1 MVTNEALQCKG
12 IVHLLLYFGWT
23 WVGIFV
29 MDDNSGEHFL
39 QTMESLLSENGICS
53 SFTQKIPHQPNMS
66 NFQGMLI
73 IAVNICE
80 AFTDDKTNTI
90 VIYGECLTISWLR
103 IVMFIMGPRN
113 QNYSSFRKVWILTA
127 QIDLILTGVQKGWDL
142 ELFHGSI
149 SFSIHAKDNLEFKEY
164 LQAITPS
171 STEGDGFIQD
181 IWKQAFDCILPNSS
195 EQTKENERCSGEER
209 LENLPRPQFELD
221 MTGHSYSIY
230 NAVYTLAHSLHAMY
244 SHRLNN
250 NKKMKQ
256 KYIEHQQFHPW
267 QFHPILQGISF
278 NNSAAESV
286 SFNNKREME
295 SGFDILNMITFPNT
309 SFQRVKVG
317 KLDPDA
323 PEGKELL
330 INENLIMWHR
340 GFNEVLP
347 LSVCNEHCYRGNQ
360 KKGRE
365 GEKFCCYDCV
375 PCPEGKIS
383 NQKDMNDCFKCSE
396 EEYPSKEQDRCLPK
410 RRNFLS
416 YEEALGITFT
426 SLALFLSLINAAVLG
441 IFIKQR
447 DTPIVKANNRDL
459 TYTLLISLLF
469 CFLCPLMFL
478 GQPRK
483 GTCLLRQPA
492 FGIVFS
498 GAISCVLAKT
508 TLVSLAFMATK
519 PRSTAK
525 KWIGKKLAFSIVISC
540 SVIQIGICLMWLAT
554 SPPFPDLDMHL
565 VIEETIVQCNEGSP
579 TMFYLVLGYM
589 GLLAIASF
597 IVAFHARKLPDSF
610 NEAKFITFSMLVF
623 CSVWISFVPT
633 YLSSKGKDMVAVEV
647 FSILTSSAGLL
658 ACIFFPKCYIIVLK
672 PHLNDREQLIRR
684 KK

>member
-1 MVTNEALQCKG
+1 MLGLYALLLSSLGCNKGHDHQCHVLQPFPVPHQWYQSGDFLIGGIASQFLYNSEELSFKEHPTQKLFQMSIAVTKFYQHVLALVFAVKEINENPRFLNNVTLGFHIYDSYYDGMMTYRTTLDLLFSSDRFVPNYKCDTKKTLLGVIGGLGTDTSYHIADILNLYKIPQLTYGSVAPEEISSAVVPLFYRMVTNEALQCKG

-73 IAVNICE
+73 IA
-80 AFTDDKTNTI
+80 
-90 VIYGECLTISWLR
+90 
-103 IVMFIMGPRN
+103 
-113 QNYSSFRKVWILTA
+113 
-127 QIDLILTGVQKGWDL
+127 
-142 ELFHGSI
+142 
-149 SFSIHAKDNLEFKEY
+149 
-164 LQAITPS
+164 
-171 STEGDGFIQD
+171 
-181 IWKQAFDCILPNSS
+181 
-195 EQTKENERCSGEER
+195 
-209 LENLPRPQFELD
+209 
-221 MTGHSYSIY
+221 
-230 NAVYTLAHSLHAMY
+230 
-244 SHRLNN
+244 
-250 NKKMKQ
+250 
-256 KYIEHQQFHPW
+256 
-267 QFHPILQGISF
+267 FHPILQGISF

-340 GFNEVLP
+340 GFNEEVDLQEW
-347 LSVCNEHCYRGNQ
+347 LLGSRSGNLLLW
-360 KKGRE
+360 
-365 GEKFCCYDCV
+365 
-375 PCPEGKIS
+375 IS
-383 NQKDMNDCFKCSE
+383 QADMNDCFKCSE

-469 CFLCPLMFL
+469 CFLCPLLFL

-483 GTCLLRQPA
+483 STCLLRQPA

-519 PRSTAK
+519 PGSTTK